1 MKIHKEGHVI
11 IVLILIILNLV
22 LLGINYIF
30 PIQTIIHYILYGSAA
45 IFFFF
50 VIRFFRVPN
59 RTILFDDNAIY
70 APADGEI
77 VVIEEV
83 IENEYYNNP
92 RKQISIFMSPL
103 NVHVNFYPISGI
115 LVYKK
120 YHPGRFLVAWHPKSS
135 TLNERNTLV
144 VESEDATKS
153 ILFRQIAGFM
163 ARRIVTPVQIKDVA
177 VQGNEFGMIKF
188 GSRVDVFV
196 PIDAKIN
203 VAIGQKVTAKKTVIA
218 TFS

>member
-1 MKIHKEGHVI
+1 MKIHKEGYKI
-11 IVLILIILNLV
+11 IIIIFIALLLI
-22 LLGINYIF
+22 LLGINLAF
-30 PIQTIIHYILYGSAA
+30 PLQTIVHYVLYLSAI
-45 IFFFF
+45 IFYFF
-50 VIRFFRVPN
+50 VVRFFRVPD
-59 RTILFDDNAIY
+59 RRIILDENAIY

-83 IENEYYNNP
+83 MEPEYYQEG

-103 NVHVNFYPISGI
+103 NVHINFYPISGV

-144 VESEDATKS
+144 VESSVTKKS
-153 ILFRQIAGFM
+153 ILFRQIAGFV
-163 ARRIVTPVQIKDVA
+163 ARRIVTPVKLNDVA
-177 VQGNEFGMIKF
+177 LQGDEFGMIKF

-203 VAIGQKVTAKKTVIA
+203 VSLGQKVTAKKTVIA
-218 TFS
+218 YFS